1 MIGIPVRRSLLFVPA
16 NRPQL
21 FTKALSGEFS
31 GAPSGGADM
40 VCIELE
46 DGVGPDHKHVA
57 RDHMLSFFE
66 QAVVQEDI
74 RPELLVRINHP
85 DTDAGKADLD
95 AIASAAPFTAGVM
108 IPKISSAEEL
118 HHVESRLTA
127 HGFDGRLF
135 ILIETT
141 AGLEQCFDILRAT
154 ARLEMVLFG
163 GVDMA
168 TALRCSPSWEP
179 LLYARQRLVHAA
191 AAAGIDIMDMPYL
204 NIHDEDGLLAEA
216 RAAAH
221 IGFTGKAA
229 IHPAQ
234 LAAIHQAFTPAEE
247 QISYAEQVVAAYQSS
262 STGVTVLD
270 GRLVEK
276 PVVDRMQRVLALARA
291 ARKQS

>member
-1 MIGIPVRRSLLFVPA
+1 MAELQIRRSLLFVPA

-21 FTKALSGEFS
+21 FEKALSGT
-31 GAPSGGADM
+31 ADM
-40 VCIELE
+40 VCLELE
-46 DGVGPDHKHVA
+46 DGVGPDQKQLA
-57 RDHMLSFFE
+57 RDHMLSFFD
-66 QAVVQEDI
+66 QTRLPDNAG
-74 RPELLVRINHP
+74 PELLVRINHP
-85 DTDAGKADLD
+85 DTEDGKKDLE
-95 AIASAAPFTAGVM
+95 AITSRNAFPAGVM

-118 HHVESRLTA
+118 QHADDRLRA
-127 HGFDGRLF
+127 AGVDGHLH

-141 AGLEQCFDILRAT
+141 SGLEDCFDILRASP
-154 ARLEMVLFG
+154 RLAMVLFG

-168 TALRCSPSWEP
+168 TALRCAPGWEP

-191 AAAGIDIMDMPYL
+191 ADAGIDLMDMPYL
-204 NIHDEDGLLAEA
+204 NIKDEDGLLAEA

-247 QISYAEQVVAAYQSS
+247 QISYARQVVAAYQAAP
-262 STGVTVLD
+262 TGVTLLE

-276 PVVDRMQRVLALARA
+276 PVVARMQRILALARA
-291 ARKQS
+291 AGKQL